1 MLLVQIIRTFDCF
14 YRNKASICSRLIVSS
29 NIKTVFLYFQWKVI
43 FCLMISMLD
52 SFPKMARHNTQI
64 FEHSINKLKRYSGSN
79 Y

>member
-1 MLLVQIIRTFDCF
+1 
-14 YRNKASICSRLIVSS
+14 
-29 NIKTVFLYFQWKVI
+29 
-43 FCLMISMLD
+43 MISMLD